1 MADNIMSFEDYLELI
16 KRLRLDGLDKSKVDQ
31 ATDKVLKVL
40 DEFAKKVNTTKDGK
54 VEADAGYDLLD
65 AVADM
70 QDPETYSKIMDLL
83 NEKLAKDG
91 DIYNISTPEDKMLG
105 LANRYVTRAQEARY
119 NRNWKLFGFY
129 LRSLA
134 YFVPLLIEKARMREE
149 IVMQKIE
156 SGFAALQAAPQ
167 ETIIPEDIKDRAK
180 FLIKKNSLP
189 LKYYPVLY
197 MANPNRKLEYF
208 AFMKPGYKNID
219 FYTFVKNKQ
228 QSVETSENLMEF
240 RKQFKYYYRPEVLNK
255 LKNKYKDFYKPEVL
269 ELMGPSIKVIWQ
281 DPALEIYTGKAIEEP
296 EVEAATFPNN
306 IKKLMEECN
315 CEDDIPM
322 AYLKTRGGKSEKLI
336 LKGKNSSDYYIID
349 FENGRSRAFDQ
360 ADNLKELQER
370 YKKYHSNEVM
380 RQYRQP
386 TYDIAWKDS
395 NFKLEAVTKGYVET
409 RDGEKKNQTS
419 IKSGEWCWYYSK
431 NGTKY
436 AIHNVH
442 GRIRAFKQPSNQ
454 EVSISPD
461 MKRAVQLAAIET
473 AAHINR
479 DKLKQDLKVKFKLAA
494 DNAEQID
501 RKVKNG
507 LYIKAEDFHKASRP
521 YIIENY
527 IESKGWYLSPYDK
540 DYMLILED

>member
-40 DEFAKKVNTTKDGK
+40 DEFAKKINTTKDGK
-54 VEADAGYDLLD
+54 VEADVGYDLLD

-149 IVMQKIE
+149 TVMQKIE

-167 ETIIPEDIKDRAK
+167 ETVIPEDINDRAK

-281 DPALEIYTGKAIEEP
+281 DPALEIYTGKAIEDP
-296 EVEAATFPNN
+296 EVE
-306 IKKLMEECN
+306 
-315 CEDDIPM
+315 
-322 AYLKTRGGKSEKLI
+322 
-336 LKGKNSSDYYIID
+336 
-349 FENGRSRAFDQ
+349 
-360 ADNLKELQER
+360 
-370 YKKYHSNEVM
+370 
-380 RQYRQP
+380 
-386 TYDIAWKDS
+386 
-395 NFKLEAVTKGYVET
+395 
-409 RDGEKKNQTS
+409 
-419 IKSGEWCWYYSK
+419 
-431 NGTKY
+431 
-436 AIHNVH
+436 
-442 GRIRAFKQPSNQ
+442 
-454 EVSISPD
+454 
-461 MKRAVQLAAIET
+461 AAIET
-473 AAHINR
+473 AAHISR